1 MNTTMIK
8 QQRGI
13 SFGGFIFAAFLLVL
27 VGIFSLRLIP
37 AYMQYGEIKNVF
49 TAIVQDPDM
58 QKATQQEIRASFS
71 KRASIDDIKAIKAED
86 IQMSTNQG
94 RLVLS
99 ANYFVLIP
107 LAGNVSL
114 YLDFK
119 PTSAQ

>member
-1 MNTTMIK
+1 MSTTMIK

-27 VGIFSLRLIP
+27 VGIFALRLIP

-49 TAIVQDPDM
+49 SAIAQDPEM

-71 KRASIDDIKAIKAED
+71 RRASIDDIKAIKAED
-86 IQMSTNQG
+86 IQLSTDQG
-94 RLVLS
+94 RLVLRAS
-99 ANYFVLIP
+99 YFVLIP
-107 LAGNVSL
+107 VAGNISL
-114 YLDFK
+114 YLDFN

>member
-1 MNTTMIK
+1 MIK

-27 VGIFSLRLIP
+27 VSILGLRLIP

-49 TAIVQDPDM
+49 NAIAQDPEM
-58 QKATQQEIRASFS
+58 QKATQQDIRASFN

-86 IQMSTNQG
+86 IQLSTQQG
-94 RLVLS
+94 RLILS
-99 ANYFVLIP
+99 ASYFVLVP
-107 LAGNVSL
+107 LAGNISL
-114 YLDFK
+114 YLDFN